1 MIYSNEEP
9 LVSTYLSR
17 GLEGPRDQ
25 LLLHTVPSFIQ
36 AEHFTIIKSNWT
48 SL

>member
-9 LVSTYLSR
+9 LVSTYLPR

-25 LLLHTVPSFIQ
+25 ILLHTVPSIIQ
-36 AEHFTIIKSNWT
+36 VEHFTIIRSNWK